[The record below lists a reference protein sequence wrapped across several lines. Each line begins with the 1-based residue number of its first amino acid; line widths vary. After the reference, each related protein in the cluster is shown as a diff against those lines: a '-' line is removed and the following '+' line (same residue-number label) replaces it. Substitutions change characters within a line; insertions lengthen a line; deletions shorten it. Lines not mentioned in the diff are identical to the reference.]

1 MRFQDFFVP
10 RWQHSNPEVRRNA
23 IQRLSDARLL
33 AQISQQDDDEMVRMA
48 ARDRHMELEGEQ
60 ITENV

>member
-10 RWQHSNPEVRRNA
+10 RWQHSNPEVRRKA

-33 AQISQQDDDEMVRMA
+33 AQISQQDDDEMVRMT
-48 ARDRHMELEGEQ
+48 ARERHMELEGEK
-60 ITENV
+60 ITENA

>member
-48 ARDRHMELEGEQ
+48 ARDRRMELEGEQ